1 MIDLEKDMRKE
12 FERCVNELKEPLLD
26 MSKEYSTGVIMG
38 AMLEVSLRMLLMSVG
53 TAGALKIFGASVA
66 NIAELG
72 PLIDKMVESGA
83 VVDPLDFTS
92 ITGVRIVPDPEET
105 IH

>member
-1 MIDLEKDMRKE
+1 MVEKDLRKE
-12 FERCVNELKEPLLD
+12 FEDCVNELKEPLLD
-26 MSKEYSTGVIMG
+26 MSKEYPTGVIMG
-38 AMLEVSLRMLLMSVG
+38 AMLEVSLRMLMMSVG
-53 TAGALKIFGASVA
+53 TAGTLKIFGASVA

-92 ITGVRIVPDPEET
+92 ITGIRIVPDPEET

>member
-1 MIDLEKDMRKE
+1 MHDDLKKE
-12 FERCVNELKEPLLD
+12 FEDCVNELKEPLLD
-26 MSKEYSTGVIMG
+26 ISKQYPTGVLMG
-38 AMLEVSLRMLLMSVG
+38 ALLEVSLRMIMMSVG
-53 TAGALKIFGASVA
+53 TAGTLKIFGASVA

-92 ITGVRIVPDPEET
+92 ITGIRIVPDPEET

>member
-1 MIDLEKDMRKE
+1 MHDDLKKE
-12 FERCVNELKEPLLD
+12 FEDCVNELKEPLLD
-26 MSKEYSTGVIMG
+26 ISKQYPTGVLMG
-38 AMLEVSLRMLLMSVG
+38 ALLEVSLRMIMMSVG
-53 TAGALKIFGASVA
+53 TAGALNVFGGSVA

-72 PLIDKMVESGA
+72 PLIDEMMKSGT

-92 ITGVRIVPDPEET
+92 ISGVRIVPDPEET